1 MFAGLDGITAGREAP
16 PAAADAYDD
25 ALPRLPSSLD
35 EALALARDD
44 AFVRDRFGAT
54 FMDCYVAIK
63 KAELASFA
71 THVGDWEHR
80 AYFAAF

>member
-1 MFAGLDGITAGREAP
+1 
-16 PAAADAYDD
+16 
-25 ALPRLPSSLD
+25 
-35 EALALARDD
+35 
-44 AFVRDRFGAT
+44 
-54 FMDCYVAIK
+54 MDCYVAIK